1 MKTTTT
7 YRQTLTITT
16 DDDGNR
22 TITRTSSADTVTA
35 YLFTELSPEAQA
47 RAIQDA
53 ITSEMSEP
61 YGMTY
66 FDEEEIW
73 SCARDLEKQQPVYLG
88 TDAGGSPYGS
98 ARRYRWSTPDW
109 EAVTEA
115 EDDGICW
122 SMDMCD
128 TWNAYAARIIALQEA
143 HEEATARAWTHDTAA
158 DTASDNGAHE
168 IEEAERRRA
177 TFYDDMAE
185 RIEDA
190 AEELTEDAARAVG
203 NIVDGL
209 IESARDWYTSHEF
222 WREWLTDSDDRY
234 ARDGARI

>member
-1 MKTTTT
+1 MITTTQYT
-7 YRQTLTITT
+7 QTLTITT
-16 DDDGNR
+16 DDAGHV
-22 TITRTSSADTVTA
+22 TTTRTSSADTLTE

-53 ITSEMSEP
+53 ITLEMTEP

-66 FDEEEIW
+66 FDVEEIW
-73 SCARDLEKQQPVYLG
+73 SCARDLEKQQPAYFG

-128 TWNAYAARIIALQEA
+128 RWNGYAARIIALQEG
-143 HEEATARAWTHDTAA
+143 HEEATDRAYIHNEAA
-158 DTASDNGAHE
+158 DNAADNGAHE
-168 IEEAERRRA
+168 IEQAERRRA
-177 TFYDDMAE
+177 TFYEDMAE
-185 RIEDA
+185 RIEA
-190 AEELTEDAARAVG
+190 AAAELTEEAARAVG
-203 NIVDGL
+203 DVIDGL
-209 IESARDWYTSHEF
+209 IELSYDWHTSPEF
-222 WREWLTDSDDRY
+222 WREWLADSDDRY